1 MSKIVESSLLASI
14 LQNTQ
19 GDDVAFLALI
29 IFSGIFYTLFIKEKP
44 DPFHHVWFEKPQSI
58 DGNAKSAGTRDI
70 GVKLYESV
78 RVYPETENKS

>member
-14 LQNTQ
+14 LQNTH

-29 IFSGIFYTLFIKEKP
+29 IFSGIFYTLFIKEAP
-44 DPFHHVWFEKPQSI
+44 DPFHHVWFEKPQSM
-58 DGNAKSAGTRDI
+58 DENAKSADTRDI
-70 GVKLYESV
+70 GVKLDESV

>member
-19 GDDVAFLALI
+19 EDDVAFLALI

-44 DPFHHVWFEKPQSI
+44 DPFHYVWFEKPQSM
-58 DGNAKSAGTRDI
+58 DGNAKSADTRDI
-70 GVKLYESV
+70 GVKLDESV